1 MLRGLGLEF
10 AGGGDIRN
18 QGDVDEERV
27 LAPQLLAHLANGLDE
42 WQRLDVSDGAAN
54 FDDGEIDIL
63 RHLLHRALDFVGDV
77 RNDLHGLA
85 QIVAAA
91 LLGDDGFVDTTG
103 RPVIVAGKLAM
114 SEALIVTEVEVGLGA
129 IVGDEDFT
137 MLEGRHGSGIDVQVR
152 IELLQRDFQSTALHQ
167 AAHGGCR

>member
-1 MLRGLGLEF
+1 
-10 AGGGDIRN
+10 
-18 QGDVDEERV
+18 
-27 LAPQLLAHLANGLDE
+27 
-42 WQRLDVSDGAAN
+42 
-54 FDDGEIDIL
+54 
-63 RHLLHRALDFVGDV
+63 
-77 RNDLHGLA
+77 
-85 QIVAAA
+85 
-91 LLGDDGFVDTTG
+91 
-103 RPVIVAGKLAM
+103 M